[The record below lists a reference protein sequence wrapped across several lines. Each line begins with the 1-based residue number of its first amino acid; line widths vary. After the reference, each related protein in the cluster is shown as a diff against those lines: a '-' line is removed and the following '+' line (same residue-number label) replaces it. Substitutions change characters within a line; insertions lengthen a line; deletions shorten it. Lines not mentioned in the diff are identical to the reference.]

1 MSLVNQFFTDEFTDV
16 IQRLV
21 KEVVNDPKTYL
32 GSRLLPSV
40 AVPVKKI
47 RTEVI
52 ESTGGLTLNH
62 LPGTAPK
69 YIQSFGTRVEEFS
82 PPAYKEA
89 IHYDEDKILWL
100 RELGNNMRNVRGV
113 QKYIELDIDRLN
125 RRIEARVEFE
135 RWNALFTG
143 GFTYLGKTFSYGFP
157 AQNRVTPIGAV
168 WSLDGIN
175 FNSAANPLLDI
186 RYWVEGGYAPFRK
199 YKIAA
204 MWMNPNTA
212 RWILDNQNTRTFI
225 SSIGGNPNIM
235 QWDLETILNFVIP
248 GAPNPVVYNGWY
260 QTESLVDR
268 GDGVAD
274 KIQTSNAIYF
284 IPDGQIFFELT
295 GLPGNDKIGEF
306 VQGVHLSAGTI
317 NDPGFGKFLVVDDC
331 TAPGTRGGPSNPFVD
346 LIGGVYGGV
355 NLYRPFDTLTAQVL

>member
-21 KEVVNDPKTYL
+21 KEVVNDPKTYI
-32 GSRLLPSV
+32 GAKYLPSV

-47 RTEVI
+47 RTEVV
-52 ESTGGLTLNH
+52 EATGGLTLAH

-125 RRIEARVEFE
+125 RRVEARIEFE

-143 GFTYLGKTFSYGFP
+143 GFSYLGKTFSYGIP
-157 AQNRVTPIGAV
+157 SANRVVPLGAV
-168 WSLDGIN
+168 WSLDGIT
-175 FNSAANPLLDI
+175 FNPAANPLVDI
-186 RYWVEGGYAPFRK
+186 RYWCEGGYAPYRK
-199 YKIAA
+199 YKISS
-204 MWMNPNTA
+204 MIMNPNTA
-212 RWILDNQNTRTFI
+212 RWILDNPNTRTFI
-225 SSIGGNPNIM
+225 SSIGGNPNVM
-235 QWDLETILNFVIP
+235 QWDLQTILNFVIP
-248 GAPNPVVYNGWY
+248 GAPNPVVYKGWY

-268 GDGVAD
+268 GDGVVEKLAV
-274 KIQTSNAIYF
+274 SNAVYF
-284 IPDGQIFFELT
+284 VPDGYIWFEIS
-295 GLPGNDKIGEF
+295 GLPGNDQIGEF
-306 VQGVHLSAGTI
+306 VQGVHLATGTI
-317 NDPGFGKFLVVDDC
+317 NDPGYGKFLVVDDN
-331 TAPGTRGGPSNPFVD
+331 TAAGTQGGPKNPFVD
-346 LIGGVYGGV
+346 LVGGVYGGV
-355 NLYRPFDTLTAQVL
+355 NLYRPFDNLTGLVL